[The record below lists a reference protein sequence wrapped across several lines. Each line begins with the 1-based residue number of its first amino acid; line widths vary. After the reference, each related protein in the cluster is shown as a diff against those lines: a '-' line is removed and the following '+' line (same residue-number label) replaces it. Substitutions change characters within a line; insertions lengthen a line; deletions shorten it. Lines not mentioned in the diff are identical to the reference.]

1 LIEAVPL
8 AVSTELMCQV
18 GAQLTGGGGGQ
29 AQFGAVTAVMAD
41 SFAIVSAVGAAM
53 DAVFQ
58 RGRSPVSWD
67 VR

>member
-1 LIEAVPL
+1 M
-8 AVSTELMCQV
+8 T
-18 GAQLTGGGGGQ
+18 
-29 AQFGAVTAVMAD
+29 D